1 MGLLCCLCGC
11 LILSEQL
18 LQILRPAGLLKALG
32 PGAGEGGRRQP
43 WSVAKKQT
51 QNLNTRISS
60 PVTKEAG
67 RKSLEIQRLVTER
80 TAEALWRH

>member
-32 PGAGEGGRRQP
+32 PGAGERGGSSQP
-43 WSVAKKQT
+43 SRGHQGSREG
-51 QNLNTRISS
+51 L
-60 PVTKEAG
+60 
-67 RKSLEIQRLVTER
+67 
-80 TAEALWRH
+80 TAPLPGLPLIGCLPARPTWR